1 MKMVELK
8 IDNTT
13 MAKLKPMPSG
23 NGYKAITLKDKTL
36 MGFRARVSET
46 GKRVLYLDTD
56 LKENLLVVRQMV
68 AINIKLIKPL
78 VHGLIRTRP
87 KKRTK

>member
-1 MKMVELK
+1 MKNIISDNVKKHLVSCGINLDEDGRVK

-46 GKRVLYLDTD
+46 GKRVFVFRY
-56 LKENLLVVRQMV
+56 
-68 AINIKLIKPL
+68 
-78 VHGLIRTRP
+78 RP
-87 KKRTK
+87 KRQIF